1 MSYSREYLLHVVARG
16 YETALWR
23 DSEIFEQWTHPACAR
38 KSNWMPLDSSIVNA
52 ASEPAESEIDARW
65 AMAYA
70 AALGDSLPAYMDTL
84 RPAEFVAHPMFPVC
98 FEWPLIVAMRRL
110 FKTNSLTDSE
120 AMRGVHATHD
130 LIIHRA
136 IRPPETLRTRLLV
149 AGVERRKPGAY
160 QLTRLDTTDANN
172 SPVCTSW
179 YGSIYRSVGI
189 EGPDRPADYSM
200 PPTTPADAAANPLHE
215 IKIPVPAGMAHVYT
229 ECARIFNPIHTD
241 ASIARAAGLPAIIL
255 HGTATLAVAVSRI
268 VESRAQSDP
277 TRVSRIACRFG
288 AMVTMPSTLT
298 LRIIDT
304 ERDAGANA
312 GVFFEV
318 LNSESKLAIR
328 DGFVGLRSS
337 GKSES

>member
-1 MSYSREYLLHVVARG
+1 
-16 YETALWR
+16 
-23 DSEIFEQWTHPACAR
+23 
-38 KSNWMPLDSSIVNA
+38 MPLDSSIVNA
-52 ASEPAESEIDARW
+52 TSEPAESEIDARW

-84 RPAEFVAHPMFPVC
+84 RPAEFVAHPMFPVS

-130 LIIHRA
+130 LIIYRS

-149 AGVERRKPGAY
+149 AGVERRQPGAY
-160 QLTRLDTTDANN
+160 QVTRLDTTDASN

-179 YGSIYRSVGI
+179 YGSIYRGVGV
-189 EGPDRPADYSM
+189 EGPDRHADYSM
-200 PPTTPADAAANPLHE
+200 PPGAPAGASANDE
-215 IKIPVPAGMAHVYT
+215 IKIAVPAGMAHVYT

-241 ASIARAAGLPAIIL
+241 ASIARAAGLPEIIL
-255 HGTATLAVAVSRI
+255 HGTATLALAVSRI
-268 VESRAQSDP
+268 VESRADSDP
-277 TRVSRIACRFG
+277 TRVSRISCRFG

-298 LRIIDT
+298 LRIFDV
-304 ERDAGANA
+304 ERRAEARS

-318 LNSESKLAIR
+318 LNSEGKLAIR
-328 DGFVGLRSS
+328 NGFVGLRGS